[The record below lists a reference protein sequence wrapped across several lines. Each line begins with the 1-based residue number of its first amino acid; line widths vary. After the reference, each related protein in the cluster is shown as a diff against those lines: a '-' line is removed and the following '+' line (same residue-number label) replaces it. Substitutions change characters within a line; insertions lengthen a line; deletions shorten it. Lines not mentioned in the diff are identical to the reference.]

1 MSSISLNTDTFSEP
15 FDYIWVINLFNDII
29 DILENVREEQ
39 SQPPP
44 AWDQKLKDF
53 QEHLELSISLTNHRL
68 KDHFTIEQQ
77 QNIATLIECVLE
89 TIKQTRDLLNTSP
102 YGH

>member
-1 MSSISLNTDTFSEP
+1 MSSISLAVDTLTES
-15 FDYIWVINLFNDII
+15 FDYIWLINLFNDII

-39 SQPPP
+39 LQPPP

-53 QEHLELSISLTNHRL
+53 QQHLELSINLTNHRL

-77 QNIATLIECVLE
+77 QNITTLIECVLE
-89 TIKQTRDLLNTSP
+89 TIKQTRDLLNTSS